1 MIREAA
7 ALTTLSIVAL
17 ERLQRALK
25 EVLAC

>member
-1 MIREAA
+1 MMREAV
-7 ALTTLSIVAL
+7 ALTTLSIVAP